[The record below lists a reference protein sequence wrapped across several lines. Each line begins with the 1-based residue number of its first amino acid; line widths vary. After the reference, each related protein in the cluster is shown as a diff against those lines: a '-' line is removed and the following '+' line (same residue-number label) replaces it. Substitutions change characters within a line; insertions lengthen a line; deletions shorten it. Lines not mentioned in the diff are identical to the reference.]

1 MGNLIDPIKVT
12 MDFYNSEIKTIRA
25 KQYDKKSRYIDTLNM
40 LLDMDILIHSSFFIG
55 TYTSNVSRIVPL
67 YVGFEKSLSLDDEWK
82 L

>member
-1 MGNLIDPIKVT
+1 
-12 MDFYNSEIKTIRA
+12 MDQNIHIQQHIQRI
-25 KQYDKKSRYIDTLNM
+25 YIST
-40 LLDMDILIHSSFFIG
+40 FFIG